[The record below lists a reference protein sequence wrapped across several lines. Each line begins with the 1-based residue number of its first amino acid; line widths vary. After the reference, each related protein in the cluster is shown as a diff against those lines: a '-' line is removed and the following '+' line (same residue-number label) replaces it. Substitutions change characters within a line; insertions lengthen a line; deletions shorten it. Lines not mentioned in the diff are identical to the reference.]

1 MTPKMPPKIFKNHQ
15 KNDPKKER
23 KKQPSTKHDKPVLV
37 SEREA
42 RENLKLL
49 NHLGEADRVWESF
62 QRVWG
67 ESGTQLKNQKSS
79 SQ

>member
-1 MTPKMPPKIFKNHQ
+1 MPPKIFKNHQ

-49 NHLGEADRVWESF
+49 NHLGEADRV
-62 QRVWG
+62 
-67 ESGTQLKNQKSS
+67 
-79 SQ
+79 